1 MPSTDREL
9 MMNPRTLRIA
19 IASFIV
25 LALLL
30 AAMLLIRATDHPGFS
45 ASTPASLVDSSTK
58 VRAGAAID
66 GRDAVVTLHIQ
77 PGWHVYANP
86 PSAPYL
92 IPVTIVAQRGGHGLD
107 LQPSYPPGQD
117 IGLRVDGKIIR
128 VYENGTR
135 IALPGLSSL
144 RDVRIQV
151 RVQACADK
159 GLCLPPATLI
169 ASSR

>member
-1 MPSTDREL
+1 
-9 MMNPRTLRIA
+9 MNPRTLRIA
-19 IASFIV
+19 IALSIILGLV
-25 LALLL
+25 LAAL
-30 AAMLLIRATDHPGFS
+30 LLIRATDRPGFS
-45 ASTPASLVDSSTK
+45 ASTSANLADSSTK

-66 GRDAVVTLHIQ
+66 GHEAVVTLHIQ

-92 IPVTIVAQRGGHGLD
+92 IPVTIVAQRGGHVLD
-107 LQPSYPPGQD
+107 FQPSYPPGQNM
-117 IGLRVDGKIIR
+117 GLQVDGKIIR

-135 IALPGLSSL
+135 IALPGLSRL
-144 RDVRIQV
+144 RDVRILV

-169 ASSR
+169 ASS